1 MTEEQHGG
9 PQRFS
14 FENLVDYVNDH
25 IKTFTK
31 TSGQSEKGDC
41 QSQSLTLC
49 RFLCASDEPMF
60 VAELEGKHCVVYF
73 DYKYWIDPSVG
84 LIWNK
89 SRTKYFKLNNF
100 SQEYYEDY
108 YGPNGLLEMNDDIW
122 FLEIKSVA
130 RSLNVLEK
138 LRPC

>member
-1 MTEEQHGG
+1 M
-9 PQRFS
+9 
-14 FENLVDYVNDH
+14 
-25 IKTFTK
+25 
-31 TSGQSEKGDC
+31 
-41 QSQSLTLC
+41 
-49 RFLCASDEPMF
+49 
-60 VAELEGKHCVVYF
+60 
-73 DYKYWIDPSVG
+73 G